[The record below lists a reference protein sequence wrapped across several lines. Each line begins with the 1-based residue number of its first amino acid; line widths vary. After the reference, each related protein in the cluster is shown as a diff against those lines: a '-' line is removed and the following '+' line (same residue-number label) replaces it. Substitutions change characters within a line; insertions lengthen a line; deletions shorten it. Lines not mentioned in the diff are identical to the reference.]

1 MFEELYVVVYFFL
14 GIMFLGLVIGLFFCA
29 EIAFE
34 ELMELFSKK
43 EEDDGSI

>member
-1 MFEELYVVVYFFL
+1 MFEELFVVVYFFL
-14 GIMFLGLVIGLFFCA
+14 GIIFLGLVMGLFFCA

-43 EEDDGSI
+43 EDNDGSI